1 MLSLL
6 DSGRISHPSCVR
18 FYFSYQ
24 GPRFLQ
30 TGPRLRSFKCAAAER
45 TTAPPFMLPP
55 FTRSRDL
62 KGEPS
67 PRQGIS
73 GLTGGQPA
81 IGYADA

>member
-6 DSGRISHPSCVR
+6 DSWRISHPSCVR

-24 GPRFLQ
+24 GPRFC
-30 TGPRLRSFKCAAAER
+30 RLAHGSVLSSAAAER

-67 PRQGIS
+67 PR
-73 GLTGGQPA
+73 
-81 IGYADA
+81 